1 MKKLTTIA
9 STLALSLGMAACVQA
24 TELTVWEDLQK
35 GKGIEQAAVDFEKET
50 GVKVNIV
57 EMRYTLQLEKIR

>member
-24 TELTVWEDLQK
+24 TELTVW
-35 GKGIEQAAVDFEKET
+35 
-50 GVKVNIV
+50 
-57 EMRYTLQLEKIR
+57 